1 MERRKNIKPVKKERV
16 REEPKRVEEIKHIPE
31 AFESDKPIEINFSQ
45 PVSFNI
51 GGLNKRN

>member
-31 AFESDKPIEINFSQ
+31 AFESGKPIEINFSQ

-51 GGLNKRN
+51 GVLNKRN